1 VEATR
6 VQPAIGGDSDD
17 TWDIPSSANRSGR
30 SSSASGRP
38 GPAFSGRSSSGDRQ
52 TLSYGDRPVPDPPTL
67 EGSGNQQRPSFSA
80 GRFDDRSGDRFG
92 NRPGGAGRPGDR
104 QQRPVGSDW
113 QPPADP
119 RWGSS
124 SDQQERARAL
134 LIPVDDPSALSTTGH
149 VAPVLPGV
157 PEPARPGPVRT
168 HETDTATGGAPC
180 PWCHTL
186 NPVGRHFCRRCA
198 MSLAEKPG
206 AAPVRLSWWRRLFG
220 RRGQEVPYA
229 GQRPRLARNPGRL
242 ARLIVTLSVVIILVI
257 VGAVWGPDAV
267 NGIEDHFAHPT
278 ITPVSSFTATNSDPK
293 HPVALLHD
301 SYNNTFWATG
311 LSGAGAGVSATATFD
326 QPINLL
332 DVIIT
337 PGAGVQPDV
346 FTSEGR
352 PQQLQVSLSDAS
364 GKTSTQLITLTDSPG
379 AQTFAIHGQDVAS
392 VKFTIVSAFRAST
405 PDWETAIAE
414 IEFFEKS

>member
-1 VEATR
+1 
-6 VQPAIGGDSDD
+6 VQPAIGADSDD
-17 TWDIPSSANRSGR
+17 TWDIPSSASRSGR

-38 GPAFSGRSSSGDRQ
+38 GPAFSGRSSSGDRP
-52 TLSYGDRPVPDPPTL
+52 TLSYGDRPVPGPPTL

-92 NRPGGAGRPGDR
+92 NRSGDAGHLGDR

-119 RWGSS
+119 RRGSS

-134 LIPVDDPSALSTTGH
+134 LIPVDDPSAMSTTGR
-149 VAPVLPGV
+149 VAPVLPGL
-157 PEPARPGPVRT
+157 PEPARPGSVRR

-206 AAPVRLSWWRRLFG
+206 EAPVRLSWWRRLFG
-220 RRGQEVPYA
+220 RRGKEVPYA

-242 ARLIVTLSVVIILVI
+242 TRLIVTLAVVAILV
-257 VGAVWGPDAV
+257 VAGSVWGPDAV
-267 NGIEDHFAHPT
+267 SGIEDHFAHPT
-278 ITPVSSFTATNSDPK
+278 ITYASTVTASNSDPK

-301 SYNNTFWATG
+301 SFNNTWWATG
-311 LSGAGAGVSATATFD
+311 LAGDGEGVSVTATFA

-337 PGAGVQPDV
+337 PGAGENEDS
-346 FTSEGR
+346 FTSENR
-352 PQQLQVSLSDAS
+352 PEQMQVLVSDAS
-364 GKTSTQLITLTDSPG
+364 GKSTTQLINLADTAGP
-379 AQTFAIHGQDVAS
+379 QTFAVRGQDVSS
-392 VKFTIVSAFRAST
+392 VKFTIVTAFQT
-405 PDWETAIAE
+405 PTPTKSQTAIAE